1 MGKIEEFNGS
11 RLRYARL
18 YRNMTIKELAE
29 NTGVTKQAISQ
40 FENGQSNPKFETLL
54 QLISALG
61 FPKDFFYEET
71 KTKIEVGNTYF
82 RALLT
87 TNKKDRISQIMKTKL
102 LGYIYSFLN
111 IYIEFPNQNVPK
123 IDLEGKSIE
132 DISLAAR
139 DYWGLEDKPISDMV
153 YLLEKNGIVVT
164 SFTTGDK
171 FIDAFSQMQKINGKW
186 QFFVILG
193 EDKESAAR
201 RQFSAAHEL
210 GHILLHN
217 ESLDIEQISRQEFR
231 EMESEANEFASA
243 FLLPAKSFMNDLIF
257 PTNLD
262 FYIEL
267 KKKWKVSIS
276 AMIIRAYKLKAITY
290 NQYQYLMR
298 QLSSK
303 GWRTKEPLDDVIQLS
318 RPAILKKSIEMLIS
332 NEVLTG
338 DDIVKQLSKH
348 GLSLDR
354 IEIERLLGL
363 DEGTLITKK
372 ENTPILS
379 FKENIKRFKK

>member
-1 MGKIEEFNGS
+1 MGKTKEFNGD
-11 RLRYARL
+11 RLKSARL
-18 YRNMTIKELAE
+18 YRNMTIAELAE
-29 NTGVTKQAISQ
+29 KTGVTKQAISQ
-40 FENGQSNPKFETLL
+40 FENGKSNPRFETLL
-54 QLISALG
+54 QLLNVLK
-61 FPKDFFYEET
+61 FPKDFFYEVDET
-71 KTKIEVGNTYF
+71 EIEIGNTYF

-87 TNKKDRISQIMKTKL
+87 TNKKDRISQIEKTKV
-102 LGYIYSFLN
+102 LGNIYSFLN
-111 IYIEFPNQNVPK
+111 IYIEFPNQNVPI
-123 IDLEGKSIE
+123 IDIEGKNIE
-132 DISLAAR
+132 EISLAAR
-139 DYWGLEDKPISDMV
+139 RYWGLADEPISDMV
-153 YLLEKNGIVVT
+153 YLLEKNGIIVT
-164 SFTTGDK
+164 SFSTGDR
-171 FIDAFSQMQKINGKW
+171 FIDAFSQMQKINGKE

-193 EDKESAAR
+193 EDKESAVR

-243 FLLPAKSFMNDLIF
+243 FLLPAKSFMNDLIY
-257 PTNLD
+257 PNNLD

-298 QLSSK
+298 QISRK
-303 GWRTKEPLDDVIQLS
+303 GWRTKEPLDDVIRPS
-318 RPAILKKSIEMLIS
+318 RPTILRKSIDMLIS
-332 NEVLTG
+332 NDVLKG
-338 DDIVKQLSKH
+338 EEIVKQLSKH

-354 IEIERLLGL
+354 VEIERLLGL
-363 DEGTLITKK
+363 EAGTLNTKK

-379 FKENIKRFKK
+379 FQQSIKRFKK